1 MRTLRLIGVPAVGP
15 EDVLFSPDGSRLFT
29 GTNDGAI
36 WSLTPDGSQISRI
49 TNTGGRPLGLEWLP
63 DGRLLVCDSP
73 AGLLGVDVETGSIE
87 ELVTAVEGEPM
98 KFTNNAAVAADGT
111 IFFSDSSRSYTV
123 AQWKSDLIAHTRSG
137 RLLRRSPDGTVTTIV
152 DDLGMANGV
161 ALVAD
166 DEQVWVAETAL
177 ARIRRLSTDGREL
190 AAITELPGYPDN
202 LTVGSDGLVW
212 VALASPLDP
221 LLGFLQGRG
230 ARLRP
235 VVLGLPDALKPKE
248 KRTARV
254 LAYDPGGRLV
264 HDLSGDSTQWHMATG
279 ARERDGEVWM
289 GSIMEPAIAVLRV
302 DGSPV

>member
-1 MRTLRLIGVPAVGP
+1 MRALRLIGVPAVGP
-15 EDVLFSPDGSRLFT
+15 EDVLVSPDGSRIFT
-29 GTNDGAI
+29 GTTDGSI
-36 WSLTPDGSQISRI
+36 WSLTPDGGQISRI
-49 TNTGGRPLGLEWLP
+49 ANTGGRPLGLEWLP

-73 AGLLGVDVETGSIE
+73 AGLLAVDVETGSIE
-87 ELVTAVEGEPM
+87 ELVTAVDGMPM

-123 AQWKSDLIAHTRSG
+123 AQWKSDLIAHTLSG
-137 RLLRRSPDGTVTTIV
+137 RLLRRSPDGTVTTIL
-152 DDLGMANGV
+152 DGLGMSNGV
-161 ALVAD
+161 ALTAD
-166 DEQVWVAETAL
+166 GEEVWVAETAL
-177 ARIRRLSTDGREL
+177 AQIRRLSTDGRQL
-190 AAITELPGYPDN
+190 GAITGLPGYPDN

-235 VVLGLPDALKPKE
+235 AVLGLPDALKPKE

-254 LAYDPGGRLV
+254 LAYDSAGRLV
-264 HDLSGDSTQWHMATG
+264 HDLSGDSTHWHMATG

-289 GSIMEPAIAVLRV
+289 GSIMEPSIAVIRV
-302 DGSPV
+302 HGSAE